1 MNDEMKRRGL
11 LSRRDA
17 IKSSGLSE
25 SAFGR
30 LDLQPAERHGRQTFY
45 SVREIVAA
53 VLAREALRS
62 KLLQAVHATS
72 PRAAEA
78 AAGAMADEALR

>member
-1 MNDEMKRRGL
+1 MTDPKSRGL
-11 LSRRDA
+11 LSRADMIQSA
-17 IKSSGLSE
+17 GLSE
-25 SAFGR
+25 SAFNR
-30 LDLQPAERHGRQTFY
+30 LRVEPAERHGRQTFY
-45 SVREIVAA
+45 RAGDVVAA
-53 VLAREALRS
+53 ILEREALRS